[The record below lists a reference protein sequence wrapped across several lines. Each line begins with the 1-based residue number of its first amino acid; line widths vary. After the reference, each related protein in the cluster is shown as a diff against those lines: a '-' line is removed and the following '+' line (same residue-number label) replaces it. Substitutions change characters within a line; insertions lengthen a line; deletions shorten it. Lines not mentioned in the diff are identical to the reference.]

1 MALLVH
7 KYGGTS
13 VGSIERINAVAD
25 RIIQTVQQGHQLVV
39 VVSAM
44 SGETNRLIN
53 LATQLDNRPSS
64 RELDVLMTTGEQVT
78 ASLLSMALVSRGYSA
93 ISLIADQVGIKTSS
107 HFGKA
112 RIQSVN
118 SDILKEH
125 IEHGRIVIAAGFQG
139 RDEENNITTLGR
151 GGTDTSAVA
160 IAAAIGAEECLI
172 FTDVEGVYTTDP
184 RIEPK
189 AKKLDSISFEEMIE
203 FASLG
208 AKVLQKRSV
217 ELAGKYQVKL
227 RVLSSFLPLSADLLE
242 QGTLITY
249 EGRKLEDFVI
259 SGISVSKDEAM
270 ISFYDVSVN
279 NFNSA
284 EILTELSE
292 QNIEIDIVSQSA
304 VNAARGGVMDF
315 TFTLGQGDYV
325 PALVILRQYIERN
338 KNISIES
345 MQGDESVAKIS
356 LVGIGMKSHAGVVS
370 KVFTVLAAEHI
381 PVLLVST
388 SEIKISVLIDQRY
401 TELSVRALH
410 NAFELHM

>member
-315 TFTLGQGDYV
+315 TFTLGQSDYV

-370 KVFTVLAAEHI
+370 KVFTVLAAERI

>member
-53 LATQLDNRPSS
+53 LANQLDSSPSS

-78 ASLLSMALVSRGYSA
+78 ASLLSIALVSRGYSA
-93 ISLIADQVGIKTSS
+93 ISLIADQIGIKTSS

-112 RIQSVN
+112 RIQSV
-118 SDILKEH
+118 DAQILKEH
-125 IEHGRIVIAAGFQG
+125 LEHGRIVIAAGFQG

-189 AKKLDSISFEEMIE
+189 AKKLDTISFEEMIE

-217 ELAGKYQVKL
+217 ELAGKYKVKL
-227 RVLSSFLPLSADLLE
+227 RVLSSFLPLSEDLLE
-242 QGTLITY
+242 QGTLISY
-249 EGRKLEDFVI
+249 EDRKLEDFVI

-284 EILTELSE
+284 EILTELAE

-304 VNAARGGVMDF
+304 VNTGRGGVMDF
-315 TFTLGQGDYV
+315 TFTLSQRDYG
-325 PALVILRQYIERN
+325 PALAILRQYIEKN

-356 LVGIGMKSHAGVVS
+356 LVGIGMKSHAEVVS
-370 KVFTVLAAEHI
+370 KVFSVLAAEHI
-381 PVLLVST
+381 PMLLVST

>member
-227 RVLSSFLPLSADLLE
+227 RVLSSFLPLNADLLE

-279 NFNSA
+279 NFNRA

-304 VNAARGGVMDF
+304 VNAARGSVMDF
-315 TFTLGQGDYV
+315 TFTLGQSDYV

>member
-1 MALLVH
+1 LALLVH

-315 TFTLGQGDYV
+315 TFTLGQSDYV

>member
-1 MALLVH
+1 
-7 KYGGTS
+7 
-13 VGSIERINAVAD
+13 
-25 RIIQTVQQGHQLVV
+25 
-39 VVSAM
+39 
-44 SGETNRLIN
+44 
-53 LATQLDNRPSS
+53 
-64 RELDVLMTTGEQVT
+64 
-78 ASLLSMALVSRGYSA
+78 MALVSRGYSA

-315 TFTLGQGDYV
+315 TFTLGQSDYV

>member
-78 ASLLSMALVSRGYSA
+78 ASLLSIALVSRGYSA

-315 TFTLGQGDYV
+315 TFTLGQSDYV

>member
-315 TFTLGQGDYV
+315 TFTLGQSDYV